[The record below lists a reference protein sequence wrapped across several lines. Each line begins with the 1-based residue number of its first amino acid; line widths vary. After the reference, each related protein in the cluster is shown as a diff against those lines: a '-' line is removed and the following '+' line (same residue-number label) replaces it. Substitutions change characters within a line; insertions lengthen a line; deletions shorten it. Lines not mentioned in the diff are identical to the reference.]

1 MEEKRSRL
9 QIFRYNAI
17 LSILFFFLSTFY
29 IGTQIKNFDPARFT
43 ISQMS
48 RFLTPEKLSYF
59 NAIFFIKSFMDLSFT
74 FFVFKFFKLKLY
86 FPISLIWL
94 VAVLSFGLL
103 GFFPTHLYH
112 NIHLSIVIVMFFT
125 WTLSEHLFANLTKN
139 EGFIYFTNNLIFIQ
153 MVIIF
158 FFVVTKNF
166 NAIFESIYLF
176 AVFIWIIIFIGK
188 FLRK

>member
-86 FPISLIWL
+86 FPISFIWL

>member
-1 MEEKRSRL
+1 MEEKRDRL

>member
-1 MEEKRSRL
+1 MEEKRDRL

-59 NAIFFIKSFMDLSFT
+59 NAIFFIKSFIDLSFT
-74 FFVFKFFKLKLY
+74 FFVFRFFKLKLY
-86 FPISLIWL
+86 NPTSLIWL

-112 NIHLSIVIVMFFT
+112 EIHLAIVIVMFFT
-125 WTLSEHLFANLTKN
+125 WTLSEHLFANLTEN
-139 EGFIYFTNNLIFIQ
+139 DGFIFFTNNLILIQ

-176 AVFIWIIIFIGK
+176 AVFVWLIIFISRHLK
-188 FLRK
+188 D

>member
-1 MEEKRSRL
+1 
-9 QIFRYNAI
+9 
-17 LSILFFFLSTFY
+17 
-29 IGTQIKNFDPARFT
+29 
-43 ISQMS
+43 
-48 RFLTPEKLSYF
+48 
-59 NAIFFIKSFMDLSFT
+59 
-74 FFVFKFFKLKLY
+74 
-86 FPISLIWL
+86 
-94 VAVLSFGLL
+94 
-103 GFFPTHLYH
+103 
-112 NIHLSIVIVMFFT
+112 MFFT

>member
-1 MEEKRSRL
+1 
-9 QIFRYNAI
+9 
-17 LSILFFFLSTFY
+17 
-29 IGTQIKNFDPARFT
+29 
-43 ISQMS
+43 
-48 RFLTPEKLSYF
+48 
-59 NAIFFIKSFMDLSFT
+59 MDLSFT